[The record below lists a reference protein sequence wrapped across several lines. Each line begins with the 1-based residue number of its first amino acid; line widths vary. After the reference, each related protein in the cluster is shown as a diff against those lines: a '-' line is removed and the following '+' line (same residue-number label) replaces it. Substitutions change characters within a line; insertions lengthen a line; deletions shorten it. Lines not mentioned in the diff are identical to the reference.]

1 MRWLTPW
8 WLALLAPAFLLAWA
22 AWRSARWRPA
32 ARLPMLSL
40 AMRGLPGSWVERL
53 ARARLALVISALG
66 LMILSMARPQAG
78 QSERRVTSRGID
90 IVAALDVSGSMRA
103 LDFKPNRLEAAK
115 AVLQDFI
122 AGRKGDRI
130 ALVAFAGEAFTLCP
144 ATVDT
149 HALRDFTSRLRPGV
163 VQQDGT
169 AIGSGLATALQ
180 SLKDSDAEGRVIVLL
195 TDGQNN
201 AGLIQ
206 PLQAAEAARALG
218 VRVYTIGVGTRGV
231 AMVPVMDRFSGREV
245 LRQAQVDI
253 DEETLTRIAELTGGR
268 YFRATDNEALAQ
280 IYGEIDRLEKR
291 EKEYVE
297 YDNYDELAFW
307 LILPAL
313 GLLLLDLLIAP
324 SRLGAIP

>member
-1 MRWLTPW
+1 
-8 WLALLAPAFLLAWA
+8 
-22 AWRSARWRPA
+22 
-32 ARLPMLSL
+32 
-40 AMRGLPGSWVERL
+40 V
-53 ARARLALVISALG
+53 
-66 LMILSMARPQAG
+66 
-78 QSERRVTSRGID
+78 
-90 IVAALDVSGSMRA
+90 
-103 LDFKPNRLEAAK
+103 
-115 AVLQDFI
+115 
-122 AGRKGDRI
+122 
-130 ALVAFAGEAFTLCP
+130 CP

-206 PLQAAEAARALG
+206 PLQAAAAARALG